1 MNTVICLNNTIVNE
15 GGNVTLRCTAE
26 TDPAS
31 MVIMTWT
38 KNGKP
43 WNDSNSNI
51 VNSETESGS
60 IRTILSVNSS
70 DAGVYR
76 CIARNNRSGLSD
88 ECPEA
93 TVTVNCKY
101 KLK

>member
-1 MNTVICLNNTIVNE
+1 MNE
-15 GGNVTLRCTAE
+15 GGNVTLKCTAE

-31 MVIMTWT
+31 IVIMTWT
-38 KNGKP
+38 KNGKL
-43 WNDSNSNI
+43 WNDSNI
-51 VNSETESGS
+51 INSETESAS

-76 CIARNNRSGLSD
+76 CIASNNQSGVSD

-101 KLK
+101 KVK